1 MRNYTNLEE
10 IKRNGKIKNLWE
22 LVRILK
28 KLFPDLFL
36 YYNCEDYGCEDYN
49 CEENELVL
57 PVCFLINKMF
67 GFPVSYCSDDKLTT
81 ECLVNYQN
89 VYDEKFYFTIPILVE
104 QEELWWE
111 GTTTMC
117 GEELTKNITVLSKEE
132 LEAHIK
138 NSASFKGKYSEL
150 VNRINAYVEK
160 FEFNKYDEDGFD
172 MFGYNKDGYDKGGLD
187 KYGRGVDGKAIY
199 DKIYESEE
207 KERAQRQED
216 KFNQISDFLFG
227 GCREYELEEN
237 YETYV
242 EDKYEGSYTRK
253 INQGYDIET
262 DDLESDYYE
271 DDFHDNFDELL

>member
-1 MRNYTNLEE
+1 VRNYTNLEE

-36 YYNCEDYGCEDYN
+36 CYSCEDYN

-104 QEELWWE
+104 QEEVWWE

-138 NSASFKGKYSEL
+138 NSASFKEKYSEL

-172 MFGYNKDGYDKGGLD
+172 MFGYDKDGYDKGGLD
-187 KYGRGVDGKAIY
+187 KYGKDVDGKTID
-199 DKIYESEE
+199 DKICESEE
-207 KERAQRQED
+207 KKQKN
-216 KFNQISDFLFG
+216 KFDQMADFLFG
-227 GCREYELEEN
+227 GCHGYELEEN

-242 EDKYEGSYTRK
+242 EDEYDSNLSKMLD
-253 INQGYDIET
+253 QGYDMNE
-262 DDLESDYYE
+262 DDAESKYYE
-271 DDFHDNFDELL
+271 DDFPDNFDDF